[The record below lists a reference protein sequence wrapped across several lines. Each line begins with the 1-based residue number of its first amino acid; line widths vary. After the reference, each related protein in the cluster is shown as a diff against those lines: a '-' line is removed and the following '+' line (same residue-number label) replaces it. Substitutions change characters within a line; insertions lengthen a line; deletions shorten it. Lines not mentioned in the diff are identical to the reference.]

1 MIKIGITGSLASGKT
16 TASQILSYRRGP
28 LFSADKIVK
37 KLYKDEN
44 FKRLLSKKFNIKND
58 NFIKKNLKKIIF
70 ANKKNILKLEKII
83 HPQVRINMKKFT
95 NKNKNKKLLF
105 YEIPLLIESK
115 LMKYFNIIIFV
126 KAKRNLRLKR
136 FKSNNGDEK
145 LFNMLDK
152 KQLNDKKK
160 VKFCDHLVVNEKNL
174 KILKKKLLNIIGKY
188 DRNFFRH

>member
-95 NKNKNKKLLF
+95 QLNESKEEFDPKELEMGIK
-105 YEIPLLIESK
+105 IESEHGDIYED
-115 LMKYFNIIIFV
+115 LLQWVDEQFIEVGMPWS
-126 KAKRNLRLKR
+126 KR
-136 FKSNNGDEK
+136 FSPHRPLGFGYIETCWT
-145 LFNMLDK
+145 
-152 KQLNDKKK
+152 
-160 VKFCDHLVVNEKNL
+160 FCT
-174 KILKKKLLNIIGKY
+174 
-188 DRNFFRH
+188 RHWPVPGHSP